1 MDIYILNQDLET
13 IDIIDSSS
21 SVIWTPSYYDVG
33 DFEIYIQAS
42 KKNINLLQEERYVMR
57 QDSDMVGIIEK
68 VKVITDVED
77 GDYLLASGRCLKSL
91 LARRIIW
98 NQTNLAGKTEAIM
111 RSLIND
117 NVINP
122 VNSARK
128 IPNVIL
134 GELKGF
140 TEKTDF
146 QSTGEELLE
155 KIIEL
160 CKASEIGWKVF
171 INESKQIV
179 IDFYKGTNRSYSQT
193 ENPYIVFSPDFD
205 NLLTTETEIDTQSLK
220 NVALVA
226 GEGEGTDRTTTT
238 IGTEAGL
245 SRRELFV
252 DARDLS
258 SNNGEIEADKYLQ
271 ILQERGKE
279 KLAAAGEFFKV
290 SGEAETKITYK
301 FGEDYFLGDL
311 VTVVNEYGITANTR
325 ILEVI
330 ECEDENGYT
339 IIPTFEDWRTI

>member
-13 IDIIDSSS
+13 LDIIDNSS

-42 KKNINLLQEERYVMR
+42 RKNINLLQEERYVMR

-77 GDYLLASGRCLKSL
+77 GDYILASGRCLKSL

-122 VNSARK
+122 VNPARK

-140 TEKTDF
+140 TEKADF

-193 ENPYIVFSPDFD
+193 ENPYIVFSPEFD
-205 NLLTTETEIDTQSLK
+205 NLLTTETEIDTQSLR

-238 IGTEAGL
+238 IGTEEGL

-258 SNNGEIEADKYLQ
+258 SNNGEIEANKYLQ

-290 SGEAETKITYK
+290 SGEAETKITYE
-301 FGEDYFLGDL
+301 FGKDYFLGDL

-330 ECEDENGYT
+330 ECEDENGHT
-339 IIPTFEDWRTI
+339 TIPTFEEWRTI

>member
-1 MDIYILNQDLET
+1 MDIYILNQDLEVLDL
-13 IDIIDSSS
+13 IDNSS
-21 SVIWTPSYYDVG
+21 SVIWTPRYYEVG

-42 KKNINLLQEERYVMR
+42 NKNLNLLQEERFVTR

-77 GDYLLASGRCLKSL
+77 GDYIIASGRCLKSL

-98 NQTNLAGKTEAIM
+98 NQTNLRGKTEAIM

-117 NVINP
+117 NLINP
-122 VNSARK
+122 VNPARK

-140 TEKTDF
+140 TETAEF

-155 KIIEL
+155 KIVEL
-160 CKASEIGWKVF
+160 CKSSGIGWKV
-171 INESKQIV
+171 ILNKIKQIE
-179 IDFYKGTNRSYSQT
+179 IEFYKGINRSYSQT
-193 ENPYIVFSPDFD
+193 ENPYIVFSPEFD
-205 NLLTTETEIDTQSLK
+205 NLLATETEIDTQSLK

-258 SNNGEIEADKYLQ
+258 SNNGEIGVNEYLQ
-271 ILQERGKE
+271 ILKERGIE
-279 KLAAAGEFFKV
+279 KLAEAGEFFKV

-301 FGEDYFLGDL
+301 FGKDYFLGDL

>member
-42 KKNINLLQEERYVMR
+42 RRNINLLQEERYVMR

-68 VKVITDVED
+68 VKVITAVED
-77 GDYLLASGRCLKSL
+77 GDYILASGRCLKSL

-98 NQTNLAGKTEAIM
+98 NQTNLAGKTEVIM

-171 INESKQIV
+171 INKSKQIE

-205 NLLTTETEIDTQSLK
+205 NLLTTETEIDTQSLR

-290 SGEAETKITYK
+290 SGEAETKITYE
-301 FGEDYFLGDL
+301 FGKDYFLGDL

-330 ECEDENGYT
+330 ECEDENGHT

>member
-1 MDIYILNQDLET
+1 MDIYILDQDLEML
-13 IDIIDSSS
+13 DIIDSSS
-21 SVIWTPSYYDVG
+21 SVIWTPRYYDVG

-42 KKNINLLQEERYVMR
+42 RKNLNLLQEERYVMR
-57 QDSDMVGIIEK
+57 QESDMVGIIEK

-77 GDYLLASGRCLKSL
+77 GDYILASGRCLKSI

-98 NQTNLAGKTEAIM
+98 NQTNLRGKTEAIM

-117 NVINP
+117 NLINP
-122 VNSARK
+122 VNPARK

-140 TEKTDF
+140 TETAEF
-146 QSTGEELLE
+146 QSTGDELLE

-160 CKASEIGWKVF
+160 CKVSGIGWKV
-171 INESKQIV
+171 ILNKNKKIE
-179 IDFYKGTNRSYSQT
+179 IDFYKGINRSYSQT
-193 ENPYIVFSPDFD
+193 ENPYIVFSPEFD

-258 SNNGEIEADKYLQ
+258 SNNGEIGANEYLQ
-271 ILQERGKE
+271 ILKERGIE
-279 KLAAAGEFFKV
+279 KLAEAGEFFKV
-290 SGEAETKITYK
+290 SGEAETKITYE
-301 FGEDYFLGDL
+301 FGKDYFLGDL

>member
-42 KKNINLLQEERYVMR
+42 KRNINLLQEERYVMR

-77 GDYLLASGRCLKSL
+77 GDYILASGRCLKSL

-205 NLLTTETEIDTQSLK
+205 NLLTTETEIDTQSLR

-290 SGEAETKITYK
+290 SGEAETKITYE
-301 FGEDYFLGDL
+301 FGKDYFLGDL

-330 ECEDENGYT
+330 ECEDENGHT

>member
-42 KKNINLLQEERYVMR
+42 KRNINLLQEERYVMR

-77 GDYLLASGRCLKSL
+77 GDYILASGRCLKSL

-122 VNSARK
+122 VNPARK

-140 TEKTDF
+140 PEKTDF

-193 ENPYIVFSPDFD
+193 ENSYIVFSPDFD
-205 NLLTTETEIDTQSLK
+205 NLLTTETEIDTQSLR

-290 SGEAETKITYK
+290 SGEAETKITYE
-301 FGEDYFLGDL
+301 FGKDYFLGDL

-330 ECEDENGYT
+330 ECEDENGHT
-339 IIPTFEDWRTI
+339 IIPTFEEWRTI

>member
-42 KKNINLLQEERYVMR
+42 KRNINLLQEERYVMR

-77 GDYLLASGRCLKSL
+77 GDYILASGRCLKSL

-122 VNSARK
+122 VNPARK

-140 TEKTDF
+140 PEKTDF

-179 IDFYKGTNRSYSQT
+179 IDFYKETNRSYSQT
-193 ENPYIVFSPDFD
+193 ENSYIVFSPDFD
-205 NLLTTETEIDTQSLK
+205 NLLTTETEIDTQSLR

-290 SGEAETKITYK
+290 SGEAETKITYE
-301 FGEDYFLGDL
+301 FGKDYFLGDL

-330 ECEDENGYT
+330 ECEDENGHT
-339 IIPTFEDWRTI
+339 IIPTFEEWRTI

>member
-42 KKNINLLQEERYVMR
+42 RRNINLLQEERYVMR

-68 VKVITDVED
+68 VKVITAVED
-77 GDYLLASGRCLKSL
+77 GDYILASGRCLKSL

-98 NQTNLAGKTEAIM
+98 NQTNLAGKTEVIM

-171 INESKQIV
+171 INKSKQIE

-205 NLLTTETEIDTQSLK
+205 NLLTTETEIDTQSLR

-290 SGEAETKITYK
+290 SGEAETKITYE
-301 FGEDYFLGDL
+301 FGKDYFLGDL

-330 ECEDENGYT
+330 ECEDENGHT
-339 IIPTFEDWRTI
+339 IIPTFEEWRTI